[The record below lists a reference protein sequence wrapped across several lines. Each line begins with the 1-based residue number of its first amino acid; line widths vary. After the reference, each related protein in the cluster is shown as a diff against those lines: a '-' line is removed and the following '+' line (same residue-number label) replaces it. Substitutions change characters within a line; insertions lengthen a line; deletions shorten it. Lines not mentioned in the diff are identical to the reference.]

1 MAYGAKPPELYPYG
15 AKISQC
21 ATLVFDI
28 ELLKIDGRE
37 ENEASIENIPQ
48 LIFHGPYALA
58 LLGFPAVTYG
68 HW

>member
-1 MAYGAKPPELYPYG
+1 MHTSYVP
-15 AKISQC
+15 KI
-21 ATLVFDI
+21 LDI
-28 ELLKIDGRE
+28 KEAVQTDFHRKCLPFTWPR
-37 ENEASIENIPQ
+37 ASIENIPQ